1 MAEPLSPHL
10 SERISEAVRAIIGGP
25 SWRRTLRL
33 RRAAAAVLAGIGLI
47 LVAAP
52 RAGPSGVEVLVAAVE
67 LPGGRPVR
75 AADLAVRE
83 WPADLVPTGALHDQ
97 EAAAGRVLVGA
108 AHPGEPLTDV
118 RLVGAGPVPS
128 GAAAVPVRVADAA
141 VAGLLVPGN
150 RVDVVTIG
158 PHDAEPS
165 VLAGDAPVLAV
176 LAEEKGARGRL
187 VLVAMSRDAAT
198 RVASATLTDQVTITL
213 R

>member
-1 MAEPLSPHL
+1 MADALSPHL
-10 SERISEAVRAIIGGP
+10 SDRISDAVRALVGGP

-33 RRAAAAVLAGIGLI
+33 RRAAAAVLAATALV

-52 RAGPSGVEVLVAAVE
+52 RAGPSGVPVLVAAVE
-67 LPGGRPVR
+67 LPGGSTVR
-75 AADLAVRE
+75 ASDLAVRE
-83 WPADLVPTGALHDQ
+83 WPADLVPAGALRTAED
-97 EAAAGRVLVGA
+97 ATGRVLVGA

-128 GAAAVPVRVADAA
+128 GAAAVPVRIADAS
-141 VAGLLVPGN
+141 VATLLVPGN
-150 RVDVVTIG
+150 RVDVVSIG
-158 PHDAEPS
+158 PQQQEPA

-176 LAEEKGARGRL
+176 LAEEKGTRGRL
-187 VLVAMSRDAAT
+187 VLVGMSRDAAT